1 MTLTVDK
8 DAFTVVDNEG
18 EKRMDGSRFLISVGL
33 GQPDART
40 RTLTGKENII
50 FALHGKGEPQGD

>member
-1 MTLTVDK
+1 MDK